1 MSYKIK
7 KRIAIIC
14 GQDLERVVKE
24 NKVLR
29 GEYAIFKI
37 VGQEV
42 FEILKNTFG
51 MFCYWQRKR
60 IKADG

>member
-51 MFCYWQRKR
+51 MFCYW
-60 IKADG
+60 